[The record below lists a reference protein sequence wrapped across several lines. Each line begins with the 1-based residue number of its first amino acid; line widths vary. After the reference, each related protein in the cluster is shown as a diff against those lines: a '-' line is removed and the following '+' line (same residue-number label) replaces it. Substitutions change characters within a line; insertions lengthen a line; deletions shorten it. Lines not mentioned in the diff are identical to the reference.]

1 MTAMFTEYC
10 ELVRNRSTE
19 NYPPIV
25 AETLLM
31 IDSDI
36 SAELTLSSLAEKLS
50 ISSVY
55 LSTLFKKAVGKTLT
69 EYLREKRMNHAAHLL
84 RTTNLQVQ
92 TVAMHCGIDDLQYFS
107 KQFKR
112 HTGKTPKEYR
122 ESVQR

>member
-1 MTAMFTEYC
+1 MFTEYC

-107 KQFKR
+107 K
-112 HTGKTPKEYR
+112 
-122 ESVQR
+122 